1 MRLQNTRM
9 TENKIRLKVFS
20 KQFRLLNRNLNK
32 LLIQSGNFTYKISFI
47 NVSQK
52 CVISKLLETNIYKL
66 DILQVR
72 KYCI

>member
-1 MRLQNTRM
+1 MCLQNTRM

-32 LLIQSGNFTYKISFI
+32 LLIQSGNFRYKTSSI

-52 CVISKLLETNIYKL
+52 MCYLKNTRNNIYKL